1 MPRGGAREGAGRPKG
16 SKDPHTL
23 EREAVLAEYRTR
35 VCDQAQRLLDAE
47 LAVAQGCSY
56 LYRKPK
62 QAEKGQKERK
72 AERVENPEIIRQYL
86 DGELDDDANDYYY
99 ITTEKPD
106 TMTIRGMLDRTFD
119 RPAQRME
126 LTGEGG
132 SNLVPQAVTFVIQKQ
147 PGSDNQT

>member
-23 EREAVLAEYRTR
+23 EREAVLAEYRRR
-35 VCDQAQRLLDAE
+35 VCEQAQRLLDAE
-47 LAVAQGCSY
+47 LSVAQGCSY

-62 QAEKGQKERK
+62 QSEKGQKERK
-72 AERVENPEIIRQYL
+72 AERVENPEVIRQYL

-99 ITTEKPD
+99 ITAEKPD
-106 TMTIRGMLDRTFD
+106 TLTIRGMLDRTFD

-132 SNLVPQAVTFVIQKQ
+132 GSIPVAVQFLIQQA
-147 PGSDNQT
+147 PNSENQT